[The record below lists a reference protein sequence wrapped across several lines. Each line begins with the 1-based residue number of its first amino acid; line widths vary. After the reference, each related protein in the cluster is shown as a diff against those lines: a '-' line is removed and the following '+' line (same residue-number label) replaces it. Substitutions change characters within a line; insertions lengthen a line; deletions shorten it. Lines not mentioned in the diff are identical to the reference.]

1 MNIWLDTQNLLCTV
15 AVMCLQY
22 SSKFACLLGDIKDN
36 TGLLIGHM
44 EKYFHE
50 LLQILVN
57 WDENLGINT
66 YKDLS
71 FHLRM
76 LLVRTL
82 AWMGTSD
89 TLDNESG
96 IDLLDS

>member
-1 MNIWLDTQNLLCTV
+1 MLMNAKGLLACIVSTEIG
-15 AVMCLQY
+15 LPN
-22 SSKFACLLGDIKDN
+22 SSRFACLLGDRDN

-50 LLQILVN
+50 LLQTLVN
-57 WDENLGINT
+57 WDESLKINT

-71 FHLRM
+71 LLLRR
-76 LLVRTL
+76 LRVKIL

-89 TLDNESG
+89 MPDDEFG
-96 IDLLDS
+96 FDLWDS